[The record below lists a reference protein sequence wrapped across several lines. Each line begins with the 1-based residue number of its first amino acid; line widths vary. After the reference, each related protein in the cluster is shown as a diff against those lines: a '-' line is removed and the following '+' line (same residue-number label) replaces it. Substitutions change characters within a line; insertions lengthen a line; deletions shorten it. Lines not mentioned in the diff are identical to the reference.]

1 MKKVVIGSKNKFKQ
15 KVWKSFDWFKKTN
28 WKRLW
33 LVQKTNKKKL
43 EKVVIGLRGRA
54 AARSGLPT
62 PLGDPT
68 IHFCQRTFAKCHFL
82 FVFVFVLLTQS
93 DAIGNCCIGF
103 VQISFWI
110 CFILQI
116 GVYWFV
122 HVSFLCLFFIYISHF
137 FSEKVLQI
145 KAVKKVKDYN
155 CCFFFITITKVS
167 ANQALCG
174 GLKLWWHK
182 NEINKKP

>member
-1 MKKVVIGSKNKFKQ
+1 MK
-15 KVWKSFDWFKKTN
+15 
-28 WKRLW
+28 
-33 LVQKTNKKKL
+33 
-43 EKVVIGLRGRA
+43 KVVIGLRGRA

-68 IHFCQRTFAKCHFL
+68 IHFCQRTFANCHL
-82 FVFVFVLLTQS
+82 SFVFVLLTQS
-93 DAIGNCCIGF
+93 DAFGNCCVGF
-103 VQISFWI
+103 VQISLWI

-145 KAVKKVKDYN
+145 KAVKQEKRLQLLFRFYHHQQSFCQSGSVWRPKAAMAQKYN
-155 CCFFFITITKVS
+155 
-167 ANQALCG
+167 
-174 GLKLWWHK
+174 
-182 NEINKKP
+182 